1 MKTWGIGVTVLLLA
15 AVGAGIGFAAC
26 PPGQIEAGG
35 VCVCPAG
42 QVEAQPGVCI
52 IDGAAVP
59 KYVNPLVI
67 PPVMPRAGF
76 RWDPKA
82 RKFVDYYE
90 IEVTQFEQQILP
102 ASVAGPT
109 TVWSYSAV
117 GKPQTKNYPA
127 FTIEAWKNVPT
138 RVKWINNLKDPVT
151 GKFLPHLLP
160 VDQTLHW
167 ANPPQDC
174 RPHMMG
180 NDMMSMAGTDC
191 EGNSGEAYKGPV
203 PLITH
208 VHGAHVGPESDGYP
222 EAWWLPAATDIPAEY
237 ATQGSNYSDYLGGS
251 GKGKGFA
258 VFQYPNDQPAAT
270 LWYHDHSLGMT
281 RTNVYAG
288 PAGFYLLRDLQE
300 AKLNLPGPAPLPGS
314 ALVPFLNPND
324 PNISKYLAPREIPIV
339 IQDRSF
345 QPNGALFYP
354 DNRDFF
360 EGLAPGTLAGFGVNF
375 APVSDVA
382 PIWNPEAFFNTMVV
396 NGRTWPFLNVEPRK
410 YRFRFLNGCNSR
422 FLILQLR
429 DVVGADPS
437 DPANWST
444 VSTPPPFRQIG
455 SDQGLLSGSP
465 AVQSQLLMGLAE
477 RSDVIV
483 DFSGYA
489 PGSRIVL
496 TNVGPDEP
504 FGGGLPG
511 VAFAPANPATTGQV
525 MVFNVVP
532 LRLRDV
538 SASPATLPVR
548 SPIVA
553 AAPTRKVSLNEAMS
567 MSETVCFD
575 DTTGAIVGPVAGVCP
590 DGSTAGEFGPTAALL
605 GTVNADGTGNPL
617 RWSAPITEN
626 PPLGATETWEIHNN
640 TVDAHPI
647 HLHLVHFRV
656 VNREV
661 LDPTVSPHGGNAGDT
676 YPPESWET
684 GGKDTVIAYPGEI
697 TRVQSTFDIPGL
709 YVWHCHIVEHED
721 NEMMRPYCVGDM
733 ANCDI

>member
-1 MKTWGIGVTVLLLA
+1 MRSIGMGLALLILA
-15 AVGAGIGFAAC
+15 TAGLGTGFAD
-26 PPGQIEAGG
+26 
-35 VCVCPAG
+35 VCPTG

-59 KYVNPLVI
+59 KYVNPLII
-67 PPVMPRAGF
+67 PPVMPRAGL
-76 RWDPKA
+76 RWDPKV

-102 ASVAGPT
+102 ATVAGPT

-117 GKPQTKNYPA
+117 GQPQTKNYPA
-127 FTIEAWKNVPT
+127 FTIEALKNVPT

-180 NDMMSMAGTDC
+180 TGMMSMMGTDC
-191 EGNSGEAYKGPV
+191 EGNSRDVYTGPV

-222 EAWWLPAATDIPAEY
+222 EAWWLPAAKNIPKGY
-237 ATQGSNYSDYLGGS
+237 AKVGSNYSDYLGGS
-251 GKGKGFA
+251 GAGKGFA
-258 VFQYPNDQPAAT
+258 VFQYPNDQQAAT
-270 LWYHDHSLGMT
+270 LWYHDHTLGMT
-281 RTNVYAG
+281 RSNVYAG
-288 PAGFYLLRDLQE
+288 PAGFYLIRDLQE
-300 AKLNLPGPAPLPGS
+300 ATLNLPGPAPLPGS
-314 ALVPFLNPND
+314 ALFPALNPND
-324 PNISKYLAPREIPIV
+324 PNISKFLAPHEIPIA

-345 QPNGALFYP
+345 KPDGALFYP

-360 EGLAPGTLAGFGVNF
+360 EGLEEGTLANNGVRF
-375 APVSDVA
+375 SPFSDVA

-429 DVVGADPS
+429 DVAFGTDPS
-437 DPANWST
+437 DPDNWLT
-444 VSTPPPFRQIG
+444 PSTPAPFRQIG
-455 SDQGLLSGSP
+455 SDQGLLSGAP

-477 RSDVIV
+477 RADVIV
-483 DFSGYA
+483 DFSAYV
-489 PGSRIVL
+489 PGSKIVL

-504 FGGGLPG
+504 FGGLP
-511 VAFAPANPATTGQV
+511 VDPEVVANPASTGQV

-538 SASPATLPVR
+538 SASPATLPVL
-548 SPIVA
+548 PPVV

-567 MSETVCFD
+567 MLEKVCVDAESEEFIDVGTPVTEENCAGLG
-575 DTTGAIVGPVAGVCP
+575 GAVV
-590 DGSTAGEFGPTAALL
+590 EFGPTSALL
-605 GTVNADGTGNPL
+605 GTVNANGTGNPL
-617 RWSAPITEN
+617 RWAADITEN
-626 PPLGATETWEIHNN
+626 PPLGATETWEIYNN

-656 VNREV
+656 VDREV
-661 LDPTVSPHGGNAGDT
+661 LNENSPNYNAEFPNIGEKRDPEP
-676 YPPESWET
+676 WET

-697 TRVQSTFDIPGL
+697 TRVQSTFDIEGL

-721 NEMMRPYCVGDM
+721 NEMMRPYCVGDK
-733 ANCDI
+733 ANCEI

>member
-1 MKTWGIGVTVLLLA
+1 MKVFRTVLWILVLS
-15 AVGAGIGFAAC
+15 VIGTKVGFADC
-26 PPGQIEAGG
+26 PSGQI
-35 VCVCPAG
+35 
-42 QVEAQPGVCI
+42 EAQPGVCI
-52 IDGAAVP
+52 IDGTTVP
-59 KYVNPLVI
+59 KYVDPLII

-76 RWDPKA
+76 RWDPTA
-82 RKFVDYYE
+82 GKFVDYYE
-90 IEVTQFEQQILP
+90 IEVTQFQQQILP
-102 ASVAGPT
+102 AAIAGPT

-117 GKPQTKNYPA
+117 GQPQTKNYPA
-127 FTIEAWKNVPT
+127 FTIEARKNVPT

-180 NDMMSMAGTDC
+180 AGMMSMTGTDC
-191 EGNSGEAYKGPV
+191 EGNSQVAYKGPV

-208 VHGAHVGPESDGYP
+208 VHGAHVTPESDGYP
-222 EAWWLPAATDIPAEY
+222 EAWWLPAAVDIPAGY
-237 ATQGSNYSDYLGGS
+237 ATEGSNYSDYLGGS

-258 VFQYPNDQPAAT
+258 VFQYPNDQPATT
-270 LWYHDHSLGMT
+270 LWYHDHTLGMT
-281 RTNVYAG
+281 RSNVYAG
-288 PAGFYLLRDLQE
+288 PAGFYLIRDLQE

-314 ALVPFLNPND
+314 ALFPFLNPND
-324 PNISKYLAPREIPIV
+324 PNISKYLAPHEIPIV

-345 QPNGALFYP
+345 TPEGQLFYP

-360 EGLAPGTLAGFGVNF
+360 EGLAAGTLAGFGVNF
-375 APVSDVA
+375 APGSDVA

-422 FLILQLR
+422 FLILQMR
-429 DVVGADPS
+429 DVAFGTDPS
-437 DPANWST
+437 DPGNWL
-444 VSTPPPFRQIG
+444 TPSNPAPFKQIG
-455 SDQGLLSGSP
+455 SDQGLLSGVP
-465 AVQSQLLMGLAE
+465 AVQNQLLLGLAE
-477 RSDVIV
+477 RADVIV

-504 FGGGLPG
+504 FGGLP
-511 VAFAPANPATTGQV
+511 VDPAVVANPASTGQV

-532 LRLRDV
+532 LRLRDA
-538 SASPATLPVR
+538 SASPATLPVQP
-548 SPIVA
+548 SVVA
-553 AAPTRKVSLNEAMS
+553 GAPTRKVSLNEAMS
-567 MSETVCFD
+567 MSEKVCFD
-575 DTTGAIVGPVAGVCP
+575 DATGAIVGGPVEGACP
-590 DGSTAGEFGPTAALL
+590 EGQTLDFFGPTMALL

-617 RWSAPITEN
+617 RWGDAITEN
-626 PPLGATETWEIHNN
+626 PALGATETWEIYNN

-656 VNREV
+656 IDREV
-661 LDPTVSPHGGNAGDT
+661 LNENSPNFTGDPLGVNNIGTT
-676 YPPESWET
+676 RPPEAWET

-697 TRVQSTFDIPGL
+697 TRVQSTFDIPGI

-721 NEMMRPYCVGDM
+721 NEMMRPYCVGDP
-733 ANCDI
+733 ANCNI

>member
-1 MKTWGIGVTVLLLA
+1 MKGIRATLGVVMLLA
-15 AVGAGIGFAAC
+15 TGAGVGFAAC
-26 PPGQIEAGG
+26 PT
-35 VCVCPAG
+35 G

-52 IDGAAVP
+52 IDGATVP
-59 KYVNPLVI
+59 KYVAPLII
-67 PPVMPRAGF
+67 PPVMPSAGF

-90 IEVTQFEQQILP
+90 IEVTQFSQQILP
-102 ASVAGPT
+102 AGVAGPT

-117 GKPQTKNYPA
+117 GQPQTKNYPA
-127 FTIEAWKNVPT
+127 FTIEALKNVPT
-138 RVKWINNLKDPVT
+138 RVKWINNLVDAS
-151 GKFLPHLLP
+151 GNYLPHLLP

-180 NDMMSMAGTDC
+180 TGMMSMMGTDC
-191 EGNSGEAYKGPV
+191 EGNSQEAYKGPV

-222 EAWWLPAATDIPAEY
+222 EAWWLPAANNIPPGY
-237 ATQGSNYSDYLGGS
+237 ATQGSNYSDYLNGS

-258 VFQYPNDQPAAT
+258 VFQYPNDQPATT

-281 RTNVYAG
+281 RSNVYAG
-288 PAGFYLLRDLQE
+288 PAGFYLIRDLQE

-314 ALVPFLNPND
+314 ALFPFLNPND
-324 PNISKYLAPREIPIV
+324 PDISKFLAPHEIPIA

-345 QPNGALFYP
+345 KPGGALFYP

-375 APVSDVA
+375 APGSDVA

-396 NGRTWPFLNVEPRK
+396 NGQTWPFLNVEPRK

-429 DVVGADPS
+429 DVAPGADPS
-437 DPANWST
+437 DPASWST
-444 VSTPPPFRQIG
+444 VSTPPPFKQIG
-455 SDQGLLSGSP
+455 SDQGLLSGVP
-465 AVQSQLLMGLAE
+465 AVQTQLLMGLAE
-477 RSDVIV
+477 RADVIV

-504 FGGGLPG
+504 FGGLP
-511 VAFAPANPATTGQV
+511 VDPAVVANPASTGQV

-532 LRLRDV
+532 LRLRDA
-538 SASPATLPVR
+538 SASPATLPVQP
-548 SPIVA
+548 SVVA
-553 AAPTRKVSLNEAMS
+553 GAPTRKVSLNEAMS
-567 MSETVCFD
+567 MSEKVCFD
-575 DTTGAIVGPVAGVCP
+575 DATGAIVGDPVGGACP
-590 DGSTAGEFGPTAALL
+590 DGQTLDSFGPTAALL
-605 GTVNADGTGNPL
+605 GTVNADGSGNPL
-617 RWSAPITEN
+617 RWADAITEN
-626 PPLGATETWEIHNN
+626 PPLGATETWEIYNY

-656 VNREV
+656 VDRQSF
-661 LDPTVSPHGGNAGDT
+661 DPLTGALLGTPR
-676 YPPESWET
+676 PPEAWET
-684 GGKDTVIAYPGEI
+684 GGKDTVIAYPGEV
-697 TRVQSTFDIPGL
+697 TRVQSTSTSRG
-709 YVWHCHIVEHED
+709 Y
-721 NEMMRPYCVGDM
+721 MSGTATSSSTRTTR
-733 ANCDI
+733 